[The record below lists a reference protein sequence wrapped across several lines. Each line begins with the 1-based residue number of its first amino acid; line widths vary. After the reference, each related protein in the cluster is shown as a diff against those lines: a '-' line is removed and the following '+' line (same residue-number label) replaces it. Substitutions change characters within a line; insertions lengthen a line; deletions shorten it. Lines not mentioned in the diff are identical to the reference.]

1 MDIKNLPP
9 HKQKLLALVEKK
21 TATYLQKSA
30 PGRSLVK
37 DLSEAMGGNYGA
49 MARLKEAIASHDFPM
64 LFGQV
69 TQLALQGQYAR
80 LPQQWTAFSSRYTAS
95 NLKKQ
100 RVMDWNATFDQLPG
114 VSGGAVRHPYALP
127 RIPELTEYPTFSLES
142 RGEEWGLNKYGA
154 RFPFSFEAFINDEFQ
169 VIQDMPPEMAAMG
182 RDTEDVL
189 TTGVLASATGP
200 NPDYFNASWDFGNL
214 ANMGN
219 ILDGNPPLSVTAL
232 EQAMQEIGLRRLN
245 GRPVVVQSWVLVVPP
260 SMEILAN
267 EIAAISN
274 QEIVRGDPTSP
285 TGQVRFTRSNQA
297 RGRFTVQVNQW
308 LPLID
313 TSATSATTWYLV
325 PAGGT
330 TGTRRAIIT
339 SFLAGHEAP
348 ELRINNDT
356 GSNIGGGDISP
367 FEGSF
372 SHDDVQYRVRHFVGA
387 AGIDPSPSMVSLGT
401 GEDDS

>member
-1 MDIKNLPP
+1 MSVDNLPQ
-9 HKQKLLALVEKK
+9 HKKRLLAKLEES
-21 TATYLQKSA
+21 TRTYFGKNKRA
-30 PGRSLVK
+30 RSLVT
-37 DLSEAMGGNYGA
+37 DLGLAMDGSFA
-49 MARLKEAIASHDFPM
+49 AQARLKEAIASQDFPI

-100 RVMDWNATFDQLPG
+100 RLMDWNATFDQLP
-114 VSGGAVRHPYALP
+114 VQNGGATRHAYALP
-127 RIPELTEYPTFSLES
+127 RVPELTEYPTFSLEA
-142 RGEEWGLNKYGA
+142 RGEEWGLAKYGA

-169 VIQDMPPEMAAMG
+169 VIQDMPGEMAAMG

-189 TTGVLASATGP
+189 TTGVLATSTGP
-200 NPDYFNASWDFGNL
+200 NPDYFNSSWDFGPL

-219 ILDGNPPLSVTAL
+219 IMEGNPALSVEAL
-232 EQAMQEIGLRRLN
+232 ELAMQEIGLRRLN
-245 GRPVVVQSWVLVVPP
+245 DRPVVVPSWVLVVPP
-260 SMEILAN
+260 SMEITAN
-267 EIAAISN
+267 EIAAIAN
-274 QEIVRGDPTSP
+274 QEIVQGDPT
-285 TGQVRFTRSNQA
+285 TGRQVRFTRTNQA

-313 TSATSATTWYLV
+313 TSVNSATTWYLV
-325 PAGGT
+325 PTGGT
-330 TGTRRAIIT
+330 TGTRRAIVT

-387 AGIDPSPSMVSLGT
+387 AGLDPSPSMVSLGT
-401 GEDDS
+401 GLSS

>member
-1 MDIKNLPP
+1 MGTDNLPA
-9 HKQKLLALVEKK
+9 HKKRMLVKIEEATK
-21 TATYLQKSA
+21 TYLGKSK
-30 PGRSLVK
+30 PGRSLVT
-37 DLSEAMGGNYGA
+37 DLGLAMDGNYAA
-49 MARLKEAIASHDFPM
+49 MARLKEAIASHDFPI

-80 LPQQWTAFSSRYTAS
+80 LPQQWTSFSSRYTAS

-100 RVMDWNATFDQLPG
+100 RLMDWNATFDQLPA
-114 VSGGAVRHPYALP
+114 SNGGFDRHNYALP

-142 RGEEWGLNKYGA
+142 RGEEFGLAKYGA

-169 VIQDMPPEMAAMG
+169 VIQDMPGEMAGMG

-189 TTGVLASATGP
+189 TTGVLATTTGP
-200 NPDYFNASWDFGNL
+200 NPAYFNASWDFGPL
-214 ANMGN
+214 ADAGN
-219 ILDGNPPLSVTAL
+219 IMAGNPALSVEAL
-232 EQAMQEIGLRRLN
+232 ELAMQEIGLRRLN
-245 GRPVVVQSWVLVVPP
+245 DRPVVVPSWVLVVPP
-260 SMEILAN
+260 SMEITAN
-267 EIAAISN
+267 EIAAIAN
-274 QEIVRGDPTSP
+274 QEIVQGDPT
-285 TGQVRFTRSNQA
+285 TGRQVRFTRANQA

-313 TSATSATTWYLV
+313 TSATSTTTWYLV

-330 TGTRRAIIT
+330 TGTRKAIVT

-372 SHDDVQYRVRHFVGA
+372 THDDVQYRVRHFVGA
-387 AGIDPSPSMVSLGT
+387 AGLDPSPSMVSNGT
-401 GEDDS
+401 GLDS

>member
-1 MDIKNLPP
+1 MDTDTLPR
-9 HKQKLLALVEKK
+9 HKQQLLKLVESK
-21 TATYLQKSA
+21 TASYLETSKA
-30 PGRSLVK
+30 GRSLVT
-37 DLSEAMGGNYGA
+37 DLGKAMKGNHMA
-49 MARLKEAIASHDFPM
+49 VARLKEAIASQDFPM

-100 RVMDWNATFDQLPG
+100 RVMDWNATFNQLPAIN
-114 VSGGAVRHPYALP
+114 GGEERHSFALP

-142 RGEEWGLNKYGA
+142 RGHEWGLNKYGA

-169 VIQDMPPEMAAMG
+169 VIQDMPNEMAAMG

-189 TTGVLASATGP
+189 TTGVLATSTGP
-200 NPDYFNASWDFGNL
+200 NPDYFNASWDFGSL
-214 ANMGN
+214 AAMGN
-219 ILDGNPPLSVTAL
+219 IMAGNPALSVEAL
-232 EQAMQEIGLRRLN
+232 EQAMQEIGLRRVN
-245 GRPVVVQSWVLVVPP
+245 DRPVRVQNWVLVVSPAN
-260 SMEILAN
+260 EITAN
-267 EIAAISN
+267 EIAAIAN
-274 QEIVRGDPTSP
+274 QEIVQGDPT
-285 TGQVRFTRSNQA
+285 TGRQVRFTRTNQA

-313 TSATSATTWYLV
+313 TSENSATTWYLV
-325 PAGGT
+325 PSGGT
-330 TGTRRAIIT
+330 TGTRRAIVT

-356 GSNIGGGDISP
+356 GSNVGGGDISP

-401 GEDDS
+401 NEDS

>member
-1 MDIKNLPP
+1 MSLDTLPQ
-9 HKQKLLALVEKK
+9 HKKRLLAKLEESTKLYFGKNKLARALV
-21 TATYLQKSA
+21 T
-30 PGRSLVK
+30 
-37 DLSEAMGGNYGA
+37 DLGMAMDGSYA
-49 MARLKEAIASHDFPM
+49 AAARLKEAIASQDFPI

-69 TQLALQGQYAR
+69 TQIALQGQYAR
-80 LPQQWTAFSSRYTAS
+80 LPQQWTSFSSRYTAS

-100 RVMDWNATFDQLPG
+100 RIMDWNATFDQLP
-114 VSGGAVRHPYALP
+114 VQNGGAERHSMALP
-127 RIPELTEYPTFSLES
+127 RVPELTEYPTFSLEA
-142 RGEEWGLNKYGA
+142 RGEEWGLAKYGA

-169 VIQDMPPEMAAMG
+169 VIQDMPGEMAAMG

-189 TTGVLASATGP
+189 TTGVLATSTGP
-200 NPDYFNASWDFGNL
+200 NPDYFNAGWDFGPL

-219 ILDGNPPLSVTAL
+219 IMEGNPALSVEAL
-232 EQAMQEIGLRRLN
+232 ELAMQEIGLRRLN
-245 GRPVVVQSWVLVVPP
+245 DRPVVVPSWVLVVPP
-260 SMEILAN
+260 SMEITAN
-267 EIAAISN
+267 EIAAIAN
-274 QEIVRGDPTSP
+274 QEIVQGDPT
-285 TGQVRFTRSNQA
+285 TGRQVRFTRTNQA

-313 TSATSATTWYLV
+313 TSATAATTWYLV

-330 TGTRRAIIT
+330 TGTRRAIVT

-348 ELRINNDT
+348 ELRISNDT

-387 AGIDPSPSMVSLGT
+387 AGIDPSPSMVSNGT
-401 GEDDS
+401 GLDS

>member
-1 MDIKNLPP
+1 MSLDHLPP
-9 HKQKLLALVEKK
+9 HKKRLLAKLEETTKSYLGKSKAGRALV
-21 TATYLQKSA
+21 T
-30 PGRSLVK
+30 
-37 DLSEAMGGNYGA
+37 DLGLAMDGNFKA
-49 MARLKEAIASHDFPM
+49 MARLKEAIASQDFPI

-100 RVMDWNATFDQLPG
+100 RIMDWNATFDQLP
-114 VSGGAVRHPYALP
+114 VQNGGAARHQYALP
-127 RIPELTEYPTFSLES
+127 RVPELTEYPTFSLEA
-142 RGEEWGLNKYGA
+142 RGEEWGLAKYGA
-154 RFPFSFEAFINDEFQ
+154 RFPFSFEAFLNDEFQ
-169 VIQDMPPEMAAMG
+169 VIQDMPGEMAAMG

-189 TTGVLASATGP
+189 TTGVLATATGP
-200 NPDYFNASWDFGNL
+200 NPDYFNAGWDFGPL
-214 ANMGN
+214 AQMGN
-219 ILDGNPPLSVTAL
+219 IMAGNPALSVEAL
-232 EQAMQEIGLRRLN
+232 ELAMQEIGLRRLN
-245 GRPVVVQSWVLVVPP
+245 DRPVVVPSWVLVVPP
-260 SMEILAN
+260 SMEITAN
-267 EIAAISN
+267 EIAAIAN
-274 QEIVRGDPTSP
+274 QEIVQGDPT
-285 TGQVRFTRSNQA
+285 TGRQVRFTRTNQA

-313 TSATSATTWYLV
+313 TSANAATTWYLV

-330 TGTRRAIIT
+330 TGTRRAIVT

-387 AGIDPSPSMVSLGT
+387 AGIDPSPSMVSLGN
-401 GEDDS
+401 GLDS